1 MRNKHIDQSY
11 MEKFLRIQSEV
22 ITPYLRQIMPPA
34 ELKSIFCIY
43 EMIEQ
48 CENIYTYLVNGNTVV
63 IFEISR
69 VDQSITHDRTVSIR
83 DYAQES
89 KGRQWH
95 RYVRELQAFSERED
109 SQVK

>member
-1 MRNKHIDQSY
+1 MQDEI
-11 MEKFLRIQSEV
+11 I
-22 ITPYLRQIMPPA
+22 IPYLRQVIHPV
-34 ELKSIFCIY
+34 ELKSVFCIY

-48 CENIYTYLVNGNTVV
+48 GENIYTYLVNADDVV

-69 VDQSITHDRTVSIR
+69 IDQSIIHARTIPVR
-83 DYAQES
+83 EYAQES

-95 RYVRELQAFSERED
+95 RYVRELQALAERED